1 MSSLILLKSVQFKS
15 LHAPELLMQERFSCA
30 GGHPIR
36 VHNRRASAR
45 PAPASLIPSV
55 MVADLSRAGALI
67 TLTLDRRWRLVRA
80 RAPDTTAILLR

>member
-1 MSSLILLKSVQFKS
+1 
-15 LHAPELLMQERFSCA
+15 MQERFSCA